1 MLKAAQLPM
10 HKAYVLCQAQSGL
23 SVSDIL
29 RVSFGDVAKQ
39 LEEDVDI
46 IHLKMQRAKRPELGW
61 FDTFFG
67 NMATKLLK
75 EYLSTRHNLKPTDRI
90 FPCTSRNVNY
100 FLTRMSTDAGLD
112 WKVSSHSLRRF
123 FNTNLKL
130 AGVNESLVE
139 YWMGHSLGRVRNAYL
154 VPPVEEQVKLYR
166 KAQDMLEP
174 ELKD

>member
-1 MLKAAQLPM
+1 MLKAARFPM
-10 HKAYVLCQAQSGL
+10 HRAYVLCQAQSGL

-39 LEEDVDI
+39 VEEGADI
-46 IHLKMQRAKRPELGW
+46 IHLRMQRAKRPELGW

-67 NMATKLLK
+67 RMATETLK
-75 EYLSTRHNLKPTDRI
+75 EYLSTRSPKPTDRI
-90 FPCTSRNVNY
+90 FQCTSRNVNY
-100 FLTRMSTDAGLD
+100 FLSRISVDAGLD
-112 WKVSSHSLRRF
+112 WKVSSHGLRRF

-139 YWMGHSLGRVRNAYL
+139 HWMGHSLGRVRSAYL

-174 ELKD
+174 ELSG